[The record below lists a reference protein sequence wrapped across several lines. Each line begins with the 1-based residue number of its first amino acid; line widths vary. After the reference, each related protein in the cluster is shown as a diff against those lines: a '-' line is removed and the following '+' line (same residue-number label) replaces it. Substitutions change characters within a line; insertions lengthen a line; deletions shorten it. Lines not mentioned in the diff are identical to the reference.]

1 MYECLVDNCPHP
13 KSKYHFQALRTLVLA
28 HHMQVAALQS
38 FHLELESILLFCAI
52 IHFTLIA
59 ALQSLQSEFHTICLF
74 CAFIEFTFWSHWL
87 HWSHWSHLQ
96 DLKDVTSHTH
106 YENYRT
112 GKLTAM
118 MKSGEVAIYNF

>member
-1 MYECLVDNCPHP
+1 MYECLLDSCPHP

-38 FHLELESILLFCAI
+38 VHLELYSILL
-52 IHFTLIA
+52 
-59 ALQSLQSEFHTICLF
+59 
-74 CAFIEFTFWSHWL
+74 
-87 HWSHWSHLQ
+87 SHLQ

-118 MKSGEVAIYNF
+118 MKSGEVANYNL

>member
-1 MYECLVDNCPHP
+1 MYECLLDNCPHP

-38 FHLELESILLFCAI
+38 FHLELESILLFCTI

-74 CAFIEFTFWSHWL
+74 CAFIHFTFWSHCIG
-87 HWSHWSHLQ
+87 HIDPIHISHIIGHIGH
-96 DLKDVTSHTH
+96 HTC
-106 YENYRT
+106 R
-112 GKLTAM
+112 
-118 MKSGEVAIYNF
+118 I